1 MEHQKTIQNEVSIE
15 GIGLHTGNKVRVRFK
30 PAMGNSGIN
39 FVRVDLP
46 DKPVIKA
53 HIGNV
58 IDLVTRPRRTSV
70 GKQDIEVQTI
80 EHVMATLVALG
91 IDNITI
97 EIDSNEFPGMDGSA
111 SPFLEVLR
119 KAGIREIEDP
129 KKYFRIREALWVE
142 EDDASIVILP
152 ADDFKISYTLSY
164 SHPVLKAQYVSFVL
178 SEEGFEKEIAPS
190 RTFCLEIEAEKL
202 RVQGLGKGANYEN
215 TLVVGEG
222 GIVRNTLRYPDE
234 FARHKVLDLMG
245 DLYLLGIPIK
255 GHVLAIKSGHPL
267 NIKLLQKIY
276 SHYLKQQEAGI
287 KSPAYQVE
295 SVGRQLDIN
304 AIHRILPHRYPFLLV
319 DRILELEEDKHAV
332 GIKNVTIND
341 QFFLGHFP
349 QRPLMP
355 GVLIVEAMAQVAGVL
370 MLSKPDNAGKLAY
383 FMSMDKVK
391 FRKTVVPGDQLRLD
405 VEVVKLRSK
414 TGQVRTKAV
423 VDDQLVAEAELMF
436 SLVEV

>member
-1 MEHQKTIQNEVSIE
+1 MEYQRTIQNEVSLE

-30 PAMGNSGIN
+30 PAMGNSGVN
-39 FVRVDLP
+39 FIRVDMP

-58 IDLVTRPRRTSV
+58 IDLATRPRRTSV

-80 EHVMATLVALG
+80 EHVMASLVCLG

-97 EIDSNEFPGMDGSA
+97 EIDSNEFPGLDGSA

-119 KAGIREIEDP
+119 KAGIREIEEP
-129 KKYFRIREALWVE
+129 KKYFRIREALWAE

-164 SHPVLKAQYVSFVL
+164 SHPILKAQYVSFVM

-190 RTFCLEIEAEKL
+190 RTFCLEAEAEKL

-255 GHVLAIKSGHPL
+255 GHVIAIKSGHPL

-287 KSPAYQVE
+287 KSPAYQVG

-370 MLSKPDNAGKLAY
+370 MLSKPGNAGKLAY